1 MPFSVSAE
9 AATLKCLMNIEIIHL
24 VNDEELMPIAMLD
37 YHWEKLLKKDY
48 SESEDW
54 WNEFYHLSPY

>member
-1 MPFSVSAE
+1 MSFSVSAE
-9 AATLKCLMNIEIIHL
+9 AATLKRLMNIKIIHL

-54 WNEFYHLSPY
+54 WN